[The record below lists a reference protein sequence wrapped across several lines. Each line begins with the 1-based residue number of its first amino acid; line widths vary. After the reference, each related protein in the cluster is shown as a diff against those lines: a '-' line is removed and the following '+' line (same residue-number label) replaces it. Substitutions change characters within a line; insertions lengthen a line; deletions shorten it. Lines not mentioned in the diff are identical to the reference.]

1 MVIHSTP
8 RLRVI
13 ANDFRRLSIGVIL
26 AIFVA
31 AFAPLARDAH
41 AKAPPIANTV
51 LEVAAL
57 ATPEIGATEVA
68 VIPQGTE
75 IELSGEAAPGF
86 LAVYYDGQVV
96 WVPAQYLTLGVRPGI
111 DTAVAVEDTP
121 LLDAPMPEA
130 TVLEAVLEGQAVI
143 LSGASVGG
151 YDAASYDGTGGW
163 IRERALA
170 R

>member
-1 MVIHSTP
+1 MFIHSVS

-13 ANDFRRLSIGVIL
+13 ADGLRQLSIAVAL
-26 AIFVA
+26 AFFVSG
-31 AFAPLARDAH
+31 FAPLAKDAS
-41 AKAPPIANTV
+41 AKAPPLANTV
-51 LEVAAL
+51 LDVSAL
-57 ATPEIGATEVA
+57 AAPDFGAAEMA
-68 VIPQGTE
+68 LIPQGTE

-121 LLDAPMPEA
+121 LLDAPMREA
-130 TVLEAVLEGQAVI
+130 TVLETVLEGQAVI
-143 LSGASVGG
+143 LSGASVDG

-163 IRERALA
+163 ILERALSG
-170 R
+170 